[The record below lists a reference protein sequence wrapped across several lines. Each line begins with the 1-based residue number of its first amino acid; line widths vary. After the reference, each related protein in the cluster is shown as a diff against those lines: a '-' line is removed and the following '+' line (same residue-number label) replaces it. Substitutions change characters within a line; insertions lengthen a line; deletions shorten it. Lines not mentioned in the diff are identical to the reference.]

1 MIPVKYYKLLGILCL
16 FAIVVS
22 TARYFN
28 KKDVAPVKISQ
39 IDRLQGTAD
48 SYELDSANN
57 MVDEI
62 QCDNSDSDKCS
73 WIFNMKW
80 SIIGLIVVIAIVR
93 FIIHSHTPN

>member
-1 MIPVKYYKLLGILCL
+1 MIPTKYYKLLGILCL
-16 FAIVVS
+16 FAIVISIV
-22 TARYFN
+22 RYFN

-62 QCDNSDSDKCS
+62 QCDSSDPDRWS
-73 WIFNMKW
+73 WIFDMKW

-93 FIIHSHTPN
+93 FIIHSHTP